1 MIHKIIE
8 KNGDYFYFVFR
19 VFVGL
24 LFFQHGAKKLFGA
37 FGAEESVVLLSLMG
51 LAGIIEFVGGLSIA
65 LGFFTRFAALISAV
79 EMLFAYFRSHLP
91 SGLIPIM
98 NRGELSLLYF
108 AAFLVILVYGAKKW
122 SLEKFLLKKEIF

>member
-1 MIHKIIE
+1 MIKNIIE
-8 KNGDYFYFVFR
+8 KNGDYFYFIFR

-51 LAGIIEFVGGLSIA
+51 LVGIIEFVGGLSIA
-65 LGFFTRFAALISAV
+65 FGFFARFAALISAV
-79 EMLFAYFRSHLP
+79 VMLFAYFMSHLP
-91 SGLIPIM
+91 RGIIPIM

-108 AAFLVILVYGAKKW
+108 AAFLVIIVYGAKKW
-122 SLEKFLLKKEIF
+122 GLEKFLLKKEIF

>member
-1 MIHKIIE
+1 MINKIIE
-8 KNGDYFYFVFR
+8 KNGDYFYFIFR

-24 LFFQHGAKKLFGA
+24 LFFQHGAKKLFGV
-37 FGAEESVVLLSLMG
+37 FGAEEQVVLLSLMG

-79 EMLFAYFRSHLP
+79 EMLFAYFKSHLP